1 MKPRVAL
8 FVGLLTVSLAAQSI
22 TVSTSG
28 GAVRV
33 RSAFE
38 FIEGELL
45 SRLRDGRSVSV
56 DFQLTVSSQRAGAPI
71 AQAQQRFKLSFDL
84 WEERIAVTRMS
95 TPPRSVSH
103 LRPSDAEAWCLENLS
118 VPRADL
124 GRLPND
130 APFWITLA
138 YTVPDEEPIRDPEA
152 DEMFT
157 LRRLIDVLSRRPRG
171 GEIGRSVVAG
181 PFRLSN

>member
-1 MKPRVAL
+1 LKPRVAL

-22 TVSTSG
+22 TVNTSG

-33 RSAFE
+33 RSAFG

-45 SRLRDGRSVSV
+45 DRLRDGRSVRV
-56 DFQLTVSSQRAGAPI
+56 DFQLTVSGQRSGAPI
-71 AQAQQRFKLSFDL
+71 AQAQQSFKLSFDL
-84 WEERIAVTRMS
+84 WEERIAVTRLG

-103 LRPSDAEAWCLENLS
+103 LRPNAAEAWCFENLT

-124 GRLPND
+124 GRLAND

-138 YTVPDEEPIRDPEA
+138 YTVPDDEPVRDAEA

-171 GEIGRSVVAG
+171 GEIGRSVAAG